1 MIHLGPHTIGKAL
14 ETLGAFLLAYVG
26 IRAAIIEIFI
36 VHRLRNKNH
45 NIKSQTDIIAR
56 NLEEIDVARRKEFGP
71 YEAGI
76 VAVGSVLVAVGCAI
90 YLVAIASE

>member
-45 NIKSQTDIIAR
+45 NINSQTDIIAR
-56 NLEEIDVARRKEFGP
+56 NLEEIDVARRKDFGP

-76 VAVGSVLVAVGCAI
+76 VAVGCAI